1 MNKFTITPLIRQYK
15 RLKQKEPDA
24 ILFFRVG
31 DFYET
36 FYEDAVLTS
45 KTLGIALTQRQ
56 EGVPLAGVP
65 HHSAKTY
72 IQRLVSGGYKVA
84 ICEQLEEPKP
94 GKLVERDIM
103 EVITQGTVLDDM
115 LLDEKKT
122 NFLASIYPGDNR
134 YGLALLDI
142 STGDFRVTELTRDE
156 LLDEIRRLEPKE
168 IIIPSGIDE
177 IEVNNIAISR
187 IDDFEF
193 DYEYTL
199 KNLLS
204 HFGIQTLDGFGC
216 GGMREGIQAAGAALF
231 YAKRNKRK
239 DLSYVERVSPYSR
252 NDSLVLDEP
261 TRRNLEL
268 VRKPTGETDGTLLS
282 ILDNT
287 TTPMGGR
294 LLRDFLI
301 SPLLNPE
308 EIRKRQ
314 DKVGVFYNNPS
325 FTAQLR
331 GFLSQIPDLDRLI
344 TRLSLER
351 VNARDVLFL
360 GRALKK
366 FPEINRFLPDSLSSY
381 KLGNFDGVVEE
392 IEKTIVESPPQTI
405 KEGGIIR
412 SDVNKELDELRN
424 ISKNVKLWIAD
435 FENTERQRTGIGSLK
450 VGFNSVFGYYIEV
463 TRPNLPKVPEEY
475 VRKQTLANAERFI
488 TPQLKEYEAKVL
500 QADERSRLL
509 EYEIFKELRDRLK
522 NFVPSMKE
530 ASTKIAYIDV
540 LSTLAS
546 IARRYGYTRP
556 VVDDEDRIVMKDSR
570 HPVVERLPKEGEFIP
585 NDVKLDLDER
595 VLVITGPNMA
605 GKSTYLR
612 QVALCVI
619 LAQMGSYIPAM
630 EAKIGIVDRI
640 FTRIGASDDL
650 TKGVSTFLAEMTET
664 ANILNNATRRSLLI
678 LDEIGRGTSTYD
690 GLSIAW
696 ASVEYIVKNTKAKT
710 LFATH
715 YHELTELERLS
726 DEIKNYNLE
735 CKKWKDKIIFL
746 RKVVRGGCPQ
756 SYGIEVAKLA
766 GLPKDVIERA
776 KRILVSLEREERRG
790 SSERLMQPL
799 QLGIFDEVKESEVER
814 ELKNIDIEKL
824 TPIDALLI
832 LKSLKDKIKETRPE
846 TQDQRPQTN

>member
-1 MNKFTITPLIRQYK
+1 MNKSTITPLIRQYK

-56 EGVPLAGVP
+56 KGVPLAGVP

-94 GKLVERDIM
+94 GKLVERDIV
-103 EVITQGTVLDDM
+103 EVITQGTVLDDT

-122 NFLASIYPGDNR
+122 NFLASIYPGDNK

-142 STGDFRVTELTRDE
+142 STGDFRVTELARDE
-156 LLDEIRRLEPKE
+156 LLDEIKRYEPKE

-177 IEVNNIAISR
+177 VRLNDIAVSR
-187 IDDFEF
+187 MDDFEF

-204 HFGIQTLDGFGC
+204 HFGTQTLDGFGC

-231 YAKRNKRK
+231 YAKKTKRK
-239 DLSYVERVSPYSR
+239 DLSYVERISPYSR
-252 NDSLVLDEP
+252 NDSLILDEP

-268 VRKPTGETDGTLLS
+268 VKKPTGETDGTLLS

-308 EIRKRQ
+308 KIRERQ

-325 FTAQLR
+325 PTVQLR
-331 GFLSQIPDLDRLI
+331 GFLSQIPDLDRHT
-344 TRLSLER
+344 TRLSLDR
-351 VNARDVLFL
+351 VNARDILFL
-360 GRALKK
+360 AKALKK
-366 FPEINRFLPDSLSSY
+366 FPKINRFLPDPLSSY
-381 KLGNFDGVVEE
+381 KLANFEGVVEE

-405 KEGGIIR
+405 TEGGIIR
-412 SDVNKELDELRN
+412 SGVNKELDELKN

-435 FENTERQRTGIGSLK
+435 FENKERQRTGIGSLK

-509 EYEIFKELRDRLK
+509 EHEIFKELRDRLK
-522 NFVPSMKE
+522 NFVPSVKE

-546 IARRYGYTRP
+546 IARRHGYTRP

-570 HPVVERLPKEGEFIP
+570 HPVVDRLLKESEFIP

-650 TKGVSTFLAEMTET
+650 TKGVSTFLAEMIET

-726 DEIKNYNLE
+726 GEIKNYNLE
-735 CKKWKDKIIFL
+735 CKKWKDRIIFL
-746 RKVVRGGCPQ
+746 RKVVRGGSPQ

-776 KRILVSLEREERRG
+776 KRILISLEREERRG

-799 QLGIFDEVKESEVER
+799 QLGIFDEVKESEVEK

-824 TPIDALLI
+824 TPIDALLT
-832 LKSLKDKIKETRPE
+832 LKRLKDKLG
-846 TQDQRPQTN
+846 

>member
-24 ILFFRVG
+24 ILFFRVS

-72 IQRLVSGGYKVA
+72 IQRLVSGGHKVA

-168 IIIPSGIDE
+168 III
-177 IEVNNIAISR
+177 
-187 IDDFEF
+187 
-193 DYEYTL
+193 
-199 KNLLS
+199 
-204 HFGIQTLDGFGC
+204 
-216 GGMREGIQAAGAALF
+216 
-231 YAKRNKRK
+231 
-239 DLSYVERVSPYSR
+239 
-252 NDSLVLDEP
+252 
-261 TRRNLEL
+261 
-268 VRKPTGETDGTLLS
+268 
-282 ILDNT
+282 
-287 TTPMGGR
+287 
-294 LLRDFLI
+294 
-301 SPLLNPE
+301 
-308 EIRKRQ
+308 
-314 DKVGVFYNNPS
+314 
-325 FTAQLR
+325 
-331 GFLSQIPDLDRLI
+331 
-344 TRLSLER
+344 
-351 VNARDVLFL
+351 
-360 GRALKK
+360 
-366 FPEINRFLPDSLSSY
+366 PEINRFLPDSLSSY

-475 VRKQTLANAERFI
+475 IRKQTLANAERFI

-540 LSTLAS
+540 LSILAS

-570 HPVVERLPKEGEFIP
+570 HPVVERLLKEGEFIS

-630 EAKIGIVDRI
+630 EA
-640 FTRIGASDDL
+640 
-650 TKGVSTFLAEMTET
+650 MTET

-776 KRILVSLEREERRG
+776 KRILVSLEREERKG

-799 QLGIFDEVKESEVER
+799 QLGIFDEVKESEVE
-814 ELKNIDIEKL
+814 KK
-824 TPIDALLI
+824 
-832 LKSLKDKIKETRPE
+832 LKDKLG
-846 TQDQRPQTN
+846 